1 MGGQKDACIQILGKD
16 NWNIYQDDNI
26 SNITGVGYKDLVCID
41 YDPLDIKHV
50 FAGGRNGLYEF
61 YDGKIC

>member
-50 FAGGRNGLYEF
+50 LQEVEMGFMSSMME
-61 YDGKIC
+61 IC